1 MYFVETIWPS
11 YKFSNMYL
19 LLTKVLKRQG
29 KNKLEHKLDFFID
42 KIKIRNSCKFL
53 KKNEILNLPIFL
65 FLTSQQNIMTFQF
78 LGFFRSFQQAL
89 CPFGKVVFGFFDLW
103 KWRRNHLVKKRTFL
117 WDCSQAFKKCSIRF
131 VFWLP
136 AVLNLKSHTF
146 HDFYILIVAST

>member
-11 YKFSNMYL
+11 YKFSNIYYL
-19 LLTKVLKRQG
+19 QKYSRDKEKT
-29 KNKLEHKLDFFID
+29 NLEHKLDFFID

-117 WDCSQAFKKCSIRF
+117 RHCSQAFKKCSIRF
-131 VFWLP
+131 GFW
-136 AVLNLKSHTF
+136 
-146 HDFYILIVAST
+146 